1 MFTIV
6 WLGRRWSSISP
17 KESQTRKWSI
27 SSVNRRGGWW
37 WRRGRW
43 WRRWRGWGKWWISE
57 RKITEDMNQNM
68 YTVIWIKCLST
79 MWKYL
84 YKISHRVVSVVILK
98 FWLIFSMC
106 TGTVFCNWTPALTV
120 WIRLEMALKF
130 CKILLFL
137 FIYTSC
143 IFSATYR
150 QYEQDWNCKK
160 MFLLNLF
167 QNTTTTTCSLMHLQ
181 SISFHHFA
189 EFVKHSIHHSFISSF
204 MLISLLHVFHSG
216 IHSHFLNDL
225 KIILVLSQKFE
236 YLKHLK
242 NKVWTNFIIYI
253 YIWYFWIDDQ
263 CCWWIVNMRMSVIY
277 SI

>member
-1 MFTIV
+1 
-6 WLGRRWSSISP
+6 
-17 KESQTRKWSI
+17 
-27 SSVNRRGGWW
+27 
-37 WRRGRW
+37 
-43 WRRWRGWGKWWISE
+43 
-57 RKITEDMNQNM
+57 MNQNM

-137 FIYTSC
+137 FIYTSW
-143 IFSATYR
+143 IFSATYT
-150 QYEQDWNCKK
+150 YIMNKIWNWKKCFCWICFKIQPQLHAVWCICKAYHFTFRRVCK
-160 MFLLNLF
+160 TF
-167 QNTTTTTCSLMHLQ
+167 HL
-181 SISFHHFA
+181 SFIYFIFHH
-189 EFVKHSIHHSFISSF
+189 F

-236 YLKHLK
+236 FLKHLK

-253 YIWYFWIDDQ
+253 HMIFLNRWSMLLMN
-263 CCWWIVNMRMSVIY
+263 C
-277 SI
+277 